1 MTILDT
7 HGSRRAVFWAAL
19 VFAVI
24 LGVFFARQM
33 ASARAAKQAVIM
45 EDARIALQHY
55 ADAGLTTRA
64 TPVLIELFTSE
75 GCSSCPP
82 ADALLARL
90 RVQQPVVNADIIALE
105 EHVDYWDELG
115 WHDRFSAHQFT
126 ERQNEYEHGFHLDES
141 YTPQMVVDG
150 TKQFVGNDMAQALLS
165 IGHAAEKPKIAL
177 TLEPPVMNGAS
188 IYGSVSVP
196 TGTSLPKADLYAAL
210 IEPMASTQV
219 RAGENGGRTLH
230 HVSVVRRLERIGY
243 LNSLSRK
250 PLPFSL
256 DLPKDEAE
264 GLQVVVF
271 AQRDGQGEVL
281 AVATSA
287 SARPAMPSVPRQV
300 SMR

>member
-1 MTILDT
+1 MTLLDR
-7 HGSRRAVFWAAL
+7 HSSRHAVFWTAL

-24 LGVFFARQM
+24 FGVLFARQM
-33 ASARAAKQAVIM
+33 GSGHAAVTVDEMHA
-45 EDARIALQHY
+45 ALQHY

-64 TPVLIELFTSE
+64 TPVLVELFTSE

-82 ADALLARL
+82 ADALLAKL
-90 RVQQPVVNADIIALE
+90 RVQQPVANADIIALE
-105 EHVDYWDELG
+105 EHVDYWDQLG

-126 ERQNEYEHGFHLDES
+126 ERQAEYEQRFHVDES

-150 TKQFVGNDMAQALLS
+150 TKQFVGNDTAQALLS
-165 IGHAAEKPKIAL
+165 IGQVAEKPKIAL
-177 TLEPPVMNGAS
+177 ELEPPVVNGGS
-188 IYGSVSVP
+188 LYGSVSVP
-196 TGTSLPKADLYAAL
+196 TGTALPKADLYAAL

-230 HVSVVRRLERIGY
+230 HISVVRRLERIGD

-256 DLPKDEAE
+256 DLPKEEAE
-264 GLQVVVF
+264 GLQIVVF

-281 AVATSA
+281 AVAA
-287 SARPAMPSVPRQV
+287 SAGAQPAMPSVPRHV